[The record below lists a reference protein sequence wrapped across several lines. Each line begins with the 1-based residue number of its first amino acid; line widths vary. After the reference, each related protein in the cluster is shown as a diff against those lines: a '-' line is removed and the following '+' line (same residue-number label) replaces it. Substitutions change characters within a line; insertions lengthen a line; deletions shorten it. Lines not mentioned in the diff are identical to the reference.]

1 MTNNG
6 QEQRR
11 AVILVA
17 VGANMPGDGG
27 ASPQENCERA
37 LALLEAD
44 GVAIVARS
52 RWYRSPPW
60 PRSDQPDYVNG
71 VARIEAD
78 GSPESLLRRLHA
90 VEARMGR
97 VRGAPNIARVIDL
110 DLLAFG
116 RLVRGARS
124 EDNPTQLR
132 LPHPRLQD
140 RAFILFP
147 LSEVAPMWT
156 HPVSG
161 RSVEEMI
168 ADLADDQECG
178 PIEDPLDKMPKSL

>member
-1 MTNNG
+1 M
-6 QEQRR
+6 
-11 AVILVA
+11 ILVA
-17 VGANMPGDGG
+17 VGANMPGAGG
-27 ASPQENCERA
+27 AAPQENCERA

-52 RWYRSPPW
+52 RWYRSWPW

-71 VARIEAD
+71 VAQIEAH
-78 GSPESLLRRLHA
+78 GSPEVVLRRLHA
-90 VEARMGR
+90 IETRMGR
-97 VRGAPNIARVIDL
+97 IRGAPNLARVIDL

-124 EDNPTQLR
+124 EGDPTQLQ

-140 RAFILFP
+140 RAFVLFP
-147 LSEVAPMWT
+147 LGEVAPTWT
-156 HPVSG
+156 HPASG

-168 ADLADDQECG
+168 ADLADDQDCG
-178 PIEDPLDKMPKSL
+178 PIEDPPDKMPKSIGIS

>member
-1 MTNNG
+1 M
-6 QEQRR
+6 
-11 AVILVA
+11 ILVA

-27 ASPQENCERA
+27 AAPQENCERA

-60 PRSDQPDYVNG
+60 PRSDQPDYING

-78 GSPESLLRRLHA
+78 GSPEALLLRLHA
-90 VEARMGR
+90 IEARMGR
-97 VRGAPNIARVIDL
+97 IRGAPNIARVIDL

-124 EDNPTQLR
+124 EGNSTQLQ

-140 RAFILFP
+140 RAFVLFP

-156 HPVSG
+156 HPASG

-168 ADLADDQECG
+168 AHLADDQECG
-178 PIEDPLDKMPKSL
+178 PIENPPDKMPKSP

>member
-1 MTNNG
+1 M
-6 QEQRR
+6 
-11 AVILVA
+11 ILVG
-17 VGANMPGDGG
+17 VGANMSGEGG
-27 ASPQENCERA
+27 AAPQENCERA
-37 LALLEAD
+37 LALMEAD

-52 RWYRSPPW
+52 GWYRSPPW
-60 PRSDQPDYVNG
+60 PRSDQPEYING

-78 GSPESLLRRLHA
+78 GSPEALLRRLHA
-90 VEARMGR
+90 IEAQMGR
-97 VRGAPNIARVIDL
+97 VRGTPNIARVIDL

-116 RLVRGARS
+116 RLVRSARS
-124 EDNPTQLR
+124 TGNPTQLQ

-140 RAFILFP
+140 RAFVLFP

-178 PIEDPLDKMPKSL
+178 PIEDPLDKIPKSLSFS

>member
-1 MTNNG
+1 M
-6 QEQRR
+6 
-11 AVILVA
+11 ILVA

-27 ASPQENCERA
+27 AAPQENCERA

-60 PRSDQPDYVNG
+60 PRSDQPDYING

-78 GSPESLLRRLHA
+78 GSPEALLLRLHTI
-90 VEARMGR
+90 EARMGR
-97 VRGAPNIARVIDL
+97 IRGAPNIARVIDL

-124 EDNPTQLR
+124 EGNPTQLQ

-140 RAFILFP
+140 RAFVLYP

-156 HPVSG
+156 HPASG
-161 RSVEEMI
+161 RTVEEMI
-168 ADLADDQECG
+168 ADLADDQDCG